1 MKLSLGF
8 STCPNDTFIFD
19 AMVNGK
25 IDTYGIEFEL
35 IMTDVE
41 ELNHLVINHK
51 IDISKVSFNTF
62 GYVLDKYKLLNS
74 GSALGFGCG
83 PLLISKN
90 ILSDFDTNYHY
101 SIGIPGKYTTAN
113 FLFSLFYPKH
123 QKKTSMIFHEIESQ
137 LIYNDLDAGV
147 IIHENRFTYA
157 QKGLNKIVDLGELWE
172 RNTNF
177 PIPLGGIAI
186 KNNVEPNLQLLIDK
200 ILRNSVEFAFK
211 NSQDTLSFV
220 SKFAQEMDPN
230 VMKKHIDLY
239 VNNFSIDL
247 GDEGKSAIRYFLEK
261 GIELGLY
268 QNNLDDI
275 FV

>member
-41 ELNHLVINHK
+41 ELNQLVLNQK
-51 IDISKVSFNTF
+51 IDISKVSFNTY
-62 GYVLDKYKLLNS
+62 GYVLDNYKLLNS

-90 ILSDFDTNYHY
+90 ILSDFISNFNY

-113 FLFSLFYPKH
+113 FLFSLFYPNH
-123 QKKTSMIFHEIESQ
+123 QNKTSLVFHEIESH
-137 LIYNDLDAGV
+137 LIRNELDAGV

-157 QKGLNKIVDLGELWE
+157 HKGLVKIVDLGELWE
-172 RNTNF
+172 QSTNF

-186 KNNVEPNLQLLIDK
+186 NRNLDTKFQLLIDK
-200 ILRNSVEFAFK
+200 ILRNSVDYAFK
-211 NSQDTLSFV
+211 NSQDTMSFV

>member
-41 ELNHLVINHK
+41 ELNHLVLNQK
-51 IDISKVSFNTF
+51 IDISKVSFNTY
-62 GYVLDKYKLLNS
+62 GYVLDNYKLLNS

-90 ILSDFDTNYHY
+90 ILSDFISNFNY

-113 FLFSLFYPKH
+113 FLFSLFYPNH
-123 QKKTSMIFHEIESQ
+123 QNKTSLVFHEIESQ
-137 LIYNDLDAGV
+137 LIRNELDAGV

-157 QKGLNKIVDLGELWE
+157 QKGLVKIVDLGELWE
-172 RNTNF
+172 QSTNY

-186 KNNVEPNLQLLIDK
+186 NRNLDTKFQLLIDK
-200 ILRNSVEFAFK
+200 ILRNSVDYAFK
-211 NSQDTLSFV
+211 NSQDTMSFV
-220 SKFAQEMDPN
+220 SKFAQEMDPL

-239 VNNFSIDL
+239 VNKFTIDL
-247 GDEGKSAIRYFLEK
+247 GEIGKTAIIYFLEK
-261 GIELGLY
+261 GIELGIY
-268 QNNLDDI
+268 KNKLDNI